1 METERNA
8 PRIYGVRVGLVSG
21 LFALGQVLLSVAA
34 AHGAEAAV
42 RSMQKA
48 IDMLLS
54 GGIADPTLL
63 IGPLVPMLVATY
75 LAMLLAGLL
84 CVWFAAQAGRMAA
97 IAQGRRAGGARAG
110 MWVWLVSSVIWIVAS
125 IIATLITNSDGTL
138 SGVFAGTY
146 TPARLGQEL
155 LLLLGQEL
163 LAALFCLGFCALA
176 GAQGARSASLVAP
189 NPFPAAA
196 PPALAGYPSPGVY
209 PYAPYQY
216 PRYPPPTYP
225 QASPGYPAG
234 WTSPTPQPGPGA
246 PTSGPQA
253 YPPQPGF
260 YQPPRA
266 DAPPSEDAPPPPRA
280 E

>member
-1 METERNA
+1 MEKERNA
-8 PRIYGVRVGLVSG
+8 PRVYGVWVGLVSG
-21 LFALGQVLLSVAA
+21 LFAIGQALISVAA
-34 AHGAEAAV
+34 AHGAEGAV
-42 RSMQKA
+42 RSMQQA
-48 IDMLLS
+48 IDTLLS

-97 IAQGRRAGGARAG
+97 IAQGRRAGGAAAG
-110 MWVWLVSSVIWIVAS
+110 MWVWLVSSAVWIVAS

-155 LLLLGQEL
+155 LLLVGQEL

-176 GAQGARSASLVAP
+176 GAQGARNAILVAP
-189 NPFPAAA
+189 DPFPSATTS
-196 PPALAGYPSPGVY
+196 AGGLSSPGAY
-209 PYAPYQY
+209 PNMPYQN
-216 PRYPPPTYP
+216 PNYPPPTFP
-225 QASPGYPAG
+225 QAYPGSPAG
-234 WTSPTPQPGPGA
+234 WPTPQPGPSA
-246 PTSGPQA
+246 PTPGPQA

-260 YQPPRA
+260 YQPQRA
-266 DAPPSEDAPPPPRA
+266 DAPTGEATPPPPPA
-280 E
+280 G